1 MRLSLSQICYFPSIL
16 KIVRTLL
23 IFFLLI
29 FFLHNRDTEEII
41 GNEPFKGDWLLLH
54 RIICTIKN
62 RGFTIRSARIEFFFW
77 RSATVHHNSLDNFQG
92 NKGSTMTRYRTNS
105 RRTRCLEQLA
115 RTSAEYRC
123 QPRSRRLMQLIDQSN
138 LSI

>member
-16 KIVRTLL
+16 VKIVRT
-23 IFFLLI
+23 LLI

-41 GNEPFKGDWLLLH
+41 GNEPFKGDWLLVTSYY
-54 RIICTIKN
+54 ICTIKN
-62 RGFTIRSARIEFFFW
+62 SGFTIRSARIEFFFW